1 MLSKGAARAG
11 SFTSGLPQLVDRMRY
26 TLYGKHRR
34 TTIDASSSARPP
46 VSRPPQLECMLC
58 TQHSGEP
65 VPGSTSCI
73 RHARL
78 ALAAREHAE
87 RCHSSCAWS
96 LCGPC

>member
-1 MLSKGAARAG
+1 MLSTGAARAG

-34 TTIDASSSARPP
+34 TTIDASSSAR
-46 VSRPPQLECMLC
+46 
-58 TQHSGEP
+58 
-65 VPGSTSCI
+65 